1 VSAVLPET
9 GLGAE
14 EEVGPRPSRVGFM
27 RRLFRE
33 RPSALIGGAL
43 LLLFLLVALLSK
55 WIEPYP
61 IDAQV
66 GPVFGPP
73 SASHWLGLDDSGYDM
88 TSLLIEGT
96 KVSLIVGLAATLV
109 SMVIGGG
116 VGIAAGYFGG
126 GVDTA
131 LMRVTDYF
139 LVIPDIPL
147 MIVLAALFGSSL
159 FNIVLV
165 IGIILW
171 TGTARVIRAQVKSVR
186 QRV

>member
-33 RPSALIGGAL
+33 RPSALVGVAL

-61 IDAQV
+61 INAQV

-73 SASHWLGLDDSGYDM
+73 SAGHWFGLDDSGYDM

-96 KVSLIVGLAATLV
+96 KV
-109 SMVIGGG
+109 
-116 VGIAAGYFGG
+116 
-126 GVDTA
+126 
-131 LMRVTDYF
+131 R
-139 LVIPDIPL
+139 
-147 MIVLAALFGSSL
+147 
-159 FNIVLV
+159 
-165 IGIILW
+165 
-171 TGTARVIRAQVKSVR
+171 
-186 QRV
+186 